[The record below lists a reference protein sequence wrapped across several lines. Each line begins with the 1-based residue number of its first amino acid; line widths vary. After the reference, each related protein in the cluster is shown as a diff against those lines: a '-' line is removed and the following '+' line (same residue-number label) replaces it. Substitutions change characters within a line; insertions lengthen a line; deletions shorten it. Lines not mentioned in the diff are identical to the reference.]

1 MADIHDVIDVIYEQ
15 AAGNGDWRQP
25 LSMIQDL
32 VSSKGAFFTGHDIVG
47 GKPTFRL
54 SSRGLIATEDDYDL
68 KMYRANER
76 IKLLLKHPTGSSITG
91 GELTTDADFERSAF
105 YLSFM
110 KQHDLFHTGGTILE
124 NNYLK
129 ALTFGA
135 IREKSAGD
143 FTSAEMKDLSILARH
158 AHRALKVR
166 EVIEDRD
173 AAYRVRDELADKI
186 NAGMFTL
193 DREGRV
199 LATNVEAD
207 AVLNDLD
214 GVSIVKDRL
223 AFEAPTANAHLR
235 HILYSQTGSG
245 MEEAD
250 DDPPPNMFGVNRPSG
265 ETPYWVTWMPAT
277 DTRSILTSHFSGLP
291 QPAVLV
297 FVTDSARRWTVSI
310 DTLKEHFGLT
320 DREACI
326 VAALVSGETTEE
338 IGRSHE
344 ISINTIKTHLKRIF
358 DKTGT
363 ASQIALVRLVLR
375 AHAVV
380 S

>member
-1 MADIHDVIDVIYEQ
+1 
-15 AAGNGDWRQP
+15 
-25 LSMIQDL
+25 MIQDL
-32 VSSKGAFFTGHDIVG
+32 IPSKGAFFTGHDIIEV
-47 GKPTFRL
+47 KPTFRL
-54 SSRGLIATEDDYDL
+54 SSRGLVVTEDDYDL

-76 IKLLLKHPTGSSITG
+76 IKRLLKHPAGSSITG
-91 GELTTDADFERSAF
+91 GELTPDDEFERSTF
-105 YLSFM
+105 YAQFM

-124 NNYLK
+124 NNYVK
-129 ALTFGA
+129 APTFGA
-135 IREKSAGD
+135 IREKAAGD
-143 FTSAEMKDLSILARH
+143 FTPEETQSLAILSRH

-173 AAYRVRDELADKI
+173 AAYRVRDELGEKI

-199 LATNVEAD
+199 LATNSEAD
-207 AVLNDLD
+207 AVLGDDD
-214 GVSIVKDRL
+214 GVSIVKDHL
-223 AFEAPTANAHLR
+223 AFDAPTANTHLR
-235 HILYSQTGSG
+235 HILYSETGSG
-245 MEEAD
+245 AEEVE

-265 ETPYWVTWMPAT
+265 DTPYWVTWMPAT

-291 QPAVLV
+291 QPTVLV
-297 FVTDSARRWTVSI
+297 FVADSARRWTVSVEA
-310 DTLKEHFGLT
+310 LRAHFGLT

-338 IGRSHE
+338 ISASHE

-358 DKTGT
+358 DKAGT
-363 ASQIALVRLVLR
+363 ASQIALVRMVLR
-375 AHAVV
+375 AHAIV